1 MIRKILKKENMMRRI
16 NRAVSLLLA
25 SCLLVNGITMHDVP
39 DLKKRNI
46 NLSDY
51 AMSSRYAGGFEK
63 KSSFYDERNEI
74 VKFTAS
80 NPYSSYDETLFD
92 KVSLEDNYDEE
103 SEKVTITNEDV
114 EGLDDASYDLESLEE
129 NMQHETIQEEDMLD
143 DNMSG
148 DDEIDDEYD
157 DMDIVSPD
165 DVSDE
170 NLEVEY
176 ECTFDMNELMFH
188 FKAELIAEDEEILD
202 EKEIDTKAI
211 VTQNGGLDALIN
223 IDGEL
228 YRLSDYED
236 KSSIDECA
244 TGFVIPDIIKM
255 HLTAAEVAEQAK
267 ARSNFKYNK
276 NLEKKGNGVKRNR
289 YVFNQT
295 DTTTQDRKAGNY
307 RFGFTSF
314 SGVGCEVA
322 AAYNC
327 SISLGDKDWK
337 LSDTICFFE
346 VAFIEFSIAWGNFGS
361 NPLEIYRYLN
371 KRGYHYSKYTNF
383 NKLSSAVSK
392 KNECRIIMS
401 RWNKK
406 PLKYGLHT
414 FYIKKAP
421 NGSFYG
427 YNWETK
433 NGRSRKN
440 FLSTFNDGSGFIVGY
455 IVWK

>member
-1 MIRKILKKENMMRRI
+1 MSN
-16 NRAVSLLLA
+16 
-25 SCLLVNGITMHDVP
+25 VP
-39 DLKKRNI
+39 DLKDRNI

-51 AMSSRYAGGFEK
+51 AMSSRYASGFEK
-63 KSSFYDERNEI
+63 KSSSYDEKNEI
-74 VKFTAS
+74 VTFTAS
-80 NPYSSYDETLFD
+80 NPYSSGDEILFD

-114 EGLDDASYDLESLEE
+114 EGLDDAVYDLETLEE
-129 NMQHETIQEEDMLD
+129 NMQD

-148 DDEIDDEYD
+148 DDEVDDDEYND
-157 DMDIVSPD
+157 ADIVSPD
-165 DVSDE
+165 DMSDE
-170 NLEVEY
+170 DLEVEY
-176 ECTFDMNELMFH
+176 ECTFDMNDLMFH

-202 EKEIDTKAI
+202 EKKIDTKAI
-211 VTQNGGLDALIN
+211 VTENGGLDALIN
-223 IDGEL
+223 IDGEI
-228 YRLSDYED
+228 YKLSDYED

-244 TGFVIPDIIKM
+244 TGFVIPHIIKM
-255 HLTAAEVAEQAK
+255 HLTAAEIAEQAK

-276 NLEKKGNGVKRNR
+276 NLEKNGNGVKRNR
-289 YVFNQT
+289 YVFDQT

-327 SISLGDKDWK
+327 SISLKDKDWK
-337 LSDTICFFE
+337 LSDVICYFE
-346 VAFIEFSIAWGNFGS
+346 VAFIEVSIAWGNFGS
-361 NPLEIYRYLN
+361 NPMEIYRYLK
-371 KRGYHYSKYTNF
+371 KRGYHYTKYTNF

-406 PLKYGLHT
+406 PLKSGLHT

-427 YNWETK
+427 YNWASNQK
-433 NGRSRKN
+433 NRSRKN

-455 IVWK
+455 LVWK

>member
-1 MIRKILKKENMMRRI
+1 MKERI
-16 NRAVSLLLA
+16 SRAVSIILA
-25 SCLLVNGITMHDVP
+25 SCLLVNGINMSDVP
-39 DLKKRNI
+39 DLKERNI

-51 AMSSRYAGGFEK
+51 AMSSRYASGFEK
-63 KSSFYDERNEI
+63 KSSSYDEKNEI
-74 VKFTAS
+74 VTFTAS
-80 NPYSSYDETLFD
+80 NPYSSGDEILFD
-92 KVSLEDNYDEE
+92 KVRLEDNYDEE

-114 EGLDDASYDLESLEE
+114 EGLDDAVYDLETLEE
-129 NMQHETIQEEDMLD
+129 NMQDEITQEEDMQD

-148 DDEIDDEYD
+148 DDEVDDDEYND
-157 DMDIVSPD
+157 ADIVSPD
-165 DVSDE
+165 DMSDE
-170 NLEVEY
+170 DLEVEY
-176 ECTFDMNELMFH
+176 ECTFDMNDLMFH

-202 EKEIDTKAI
+202 EKKIDTKAI
-211 VTQNGGLDALIN
+211 VTENGGLDALIN
-223 IDGEL
+223 IDGEI
-228 YRLSDYED
+228 YKLSDYED

-244 TGFVIPDIIKM
+244 TGFVIPHIIKM
-255 HLTAAEVAEQAK
+255 HLTAAEIAEQAK

-276 NLEKKGNGVKRNR
+276 NLEKNGNGVKRNR
-289 YVFNQT
+289 YVFDQT

-327 SISLGDKDWK
+327 SISLKDKDWK
-337 LSDTICFFE
+337 LSDVICYFE
-346 VAFIEFSIAWGNFGS
+346 VAFIEVSIAWGNFGS
-361 NPLEIYRYLN
+361 NPMEIYRYLK
-371 KRGYHYSKYTNF
+371 KRGYNYTKYTNF

-406 PLKYGLHT
+406 PLKSGLHT

-421 NGSFYG
+421 NGNFYG
-427 YNWETK
+427 YNWEYK